1 MIWFIFSS
9 AIIALLVFLTAGIL
23 AIRFLKR
30 NKKHKSYAVYIF
42 GAGLI
47 LAAITMF
54 VPIYWN
60 DFFKED
66 VGGRPGRIFM
76 GVIETIGFSLHNSF
90 RLFILDG
97 DFEPVQHVVED
108 IIRQEDSWSWFGY
121 FYYAVSIL
129 IYVSAPLLTFAFI
142 ATIIRGFWVRLR
154 LRRCIRSKN
163 YRVYCFSELN
173 RKSILLAESIY
184 QENKEKKKKQKNYFD
199 DEEDSNR
206 PLPYQELQA
215 EPSEDNN
222 GSQLVDED
230 GNVFNF
236 DDLTDEEK
244 MSIIHQQLIL
254 QKLQEDAEARGEQFD
269 PQEYLAYLEQQAEA
283 EAEEEELMNKN
294 SSNKLNK
301 SF

>member
-1 MIWFIFSS
+1 M
-9 AIIALLVFLTAGIL
+9 
-23 AIRFLKR
+23 
-30 NKKHKSYAVYIF
+30 
-42 GAGLI
+42 
-47 LAAITMF
+47 
-54 VPIYWN
+54 
-60 DFFKED
+60 KEEEKEKGEKEKEKD
-66 VGGRPGRIFM
+66 K
-76 GVIETIGFSLHNSF
+76 
-90 RLFILDG
+90 D
-97 DFEPVQHVVED
+97 
-108 IIRQEDSWSWFGY
+108 
-121 FYYAVSIL
+121 
-129 IYVSAPLLTFAFI
+129 
-142 ATIIRGFWVRLR
+142 
-154 LRRCIRSKN
+154 
-163 YRVYCFSELN
+163 
-173 RKSILLAESIY
+173 
-184 QENKEKKKKQKNYFD
+184 KEKKKKQKNYFD

-254 QKLQEDAEARGEQFD
+254 QKLQEDAEARGEQVD